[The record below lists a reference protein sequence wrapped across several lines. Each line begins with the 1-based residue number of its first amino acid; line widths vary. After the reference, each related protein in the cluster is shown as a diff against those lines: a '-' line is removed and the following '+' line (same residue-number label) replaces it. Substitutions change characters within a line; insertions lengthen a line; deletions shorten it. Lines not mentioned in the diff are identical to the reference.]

1 MGQTL
6 QLAGPPPTK
15 EQLESLPST
24 LRPIL
29 TREGLTKE
37 EQSEWT
43 DMEKFANAAG
53 IDKAAEVGF
62 LLYIEQR
69 RRTRAW
75 VVGSAVVAAAL
86 GVTAGYLAWG
96 LKGR

>member
-6 QLAGPPPTK
+6 TLAGPPPTK
-15 EQLESLPST
+15 VELESLPST

-43 DMEKFANAAG
+43 DMEKFANTAG
-53 IDKAAEVGF
+53 VDKAAEVGF

-75 VVGSAVVAAAL
+75 VVGSAVVAGAL
-86 GVTAGYLAWG
+86 GIATGYLAWG
-96 LKGR
+96 LNRR

>member
-6 QLAGPPPTK
+6 TLAGPPPTK
-15 EQLESLPST
+15 ADLDALPT
-24 LRPIL
+24 GLRPVL

-37 EQSEWT
+37 EKSEWT
-43 DMEKFANAAG
+43 AMETFANTAG
-53 IDKAAEVGF
+53 VDKAAEVGF
-62 LLYIEQR
+62 LLYVEQR

>member
-6 QLAGPPPTK
+6 TLAGPPPTK
-15 EQLESLPST
+15 VELESLPST

-43 DMEKFANAAG
+43 DMEKFANTAG
-53 IDKAAEVGF
+53 VDKAAEVGF

-75 VVGSAVVAAAL
+75 VVGSAVVAGAL
-86 GVTAGYLAWG
+86 GIATGYFAWG
-96 LKGR
+96 LNRR